1 MKKFLSDIKVEFSNL
16 HTKTDEELETQIF
29 KLKKRSEHDP
39 LEKFLPEWFAMVQ
52 EISLRKIGLK
62 HFETQL
68 LAGIHLHQGKIVEMK
83 TGEGKTLASTLPVSL
98 NALLK
103 KGVHVVTVNDYLA
116 ERDQKWM
123 GKVYKGLGLSIGL
136 VKSTSSSV
144 EKRES
149 YACDITYVTNSE
161 LVFDFLRDSSAY
173 NLNEVVQRSFDYC
186 VIDEIDS
193 ILIDE
198 ARTPL
203 ILSTFKGN
211 VDTNKLSLART
222 LADCLEKTLHFEV
235 DEKRKEINL
244 TEEGYKEA
252 QTRLGKKNLY
262 DPEDPWILE
271 ILNALKAK
279 YIFKLNKDYI
289 VLNNKIFIVDE
300 FTGRVM
306 EDRRWSFGIH
316 EAIEA
321 KENVEI
327 GGGTKTK
334 SSITYQNFF
343 PLYRKLAGM
352 TGTAKTAEKEF
363 QDIYNLKVVVL
374 PTAKPMLRKD
384 LSDFVY
390 QTELGKWKAVLTKS
404 KECYSQGQPILI
416 GTASVEKSEFLSELF
431 RISKLPHQV
440 LNAKPENVTRES
452 EIIAQAGEAYAITI
466 ATNMAGRGTD
476 IILGGNPLFIVKQK
490 LSDLLLEN
498 FETKKQIEELKNKGE
513 KPISNSE
520 KPEKFLFLINSIKE
534 EYGNLEELKKD
545 IQNLPYSLETSKE
558 NFKNFYQFLF
568 EEVSKEWKTENEK
581 VKSLGGLFVL
591 GTERHETRRIDNQLR
606 GRAGRQGDPGYSQFY
621 VSLDDELIKLFGGES
636 IKRWVEYLIQDEETP
651 LESKLLT
658 NSLENA
664 QKKVELYNY
673 DLRKNVFQYDEI
685 LNIQRNVIFQARK
698 EILCENI
705 SQDFFLRYR
714 ESFFDEECGQKLE
727 KKQFVFKNE
736 KWLDCYSTYFL
747 DWKMKKEKKNFGSK
761 LSKNNSFWNE
771 IWITNDLQFSQTNL
785 YQENFFKIT
794 RSILIL
800 NILDYYWTEHI
811 ERMSYIRE
819 TINWR
824 SYGQQNPLTEYN
836 LEAFES
842 FKLMLNEIRSSMIY
856 YFLNNPLLDIKN

>member
-289 VLNNKIFIVDE
+289 VLNNKIVIVDE

-363 QDIYNLKVVVL
+363 QDIYNLKVIVL

-404 KECYSQGQPILI
+404 KECYSKGQPILI

-431 RISKLPHQV
+431 RISNLPHQV

-452 EIIAQAGEAYAITI
+452 EIIAQAGESYAITI

-498 FETKKQIEELKNKGE
+498 FENKKQTKDGISEEVV
-513 KPISNSE
+513 SNSE
-520 KPEKFLFLINSIKE
+520 KQEKFLSVINSIKE
-534 EYGNLEELKKD
+534 EYENLEELKKD
-545 IQNLPYSLETSKE
+545 IENLPYSLETSKE

-568 EEVSKEWKTENEK
+568 TEVSKEWKTENEK
-581 VKSLGGLFVL
+581 VKSIGGLFVL

-606 GRAGRQGDPGYSQFY
+606 GRAGRQGDPGNSQFY

-698 EILCENI
+698 EILCDNI

-714 ESFFDEECGQKLE
+714 ESFFDEECGKKLE

-736 KWLDCYSTYFL
+736 KWLDSYCTYFF
-747 DWKMKKEKKNFGSK
+747 DWKTQKGRKNFASK
-761 LSKNNSFWNE
+761 LSKKNSFWNE
-771 IWITNDLQFSQTNL
+771 IWISNDLQFSQANL
-785 YQENFFKIT
+785 YQESFFKIT
-794 RSILIL
+794 RSILVL

-856 YFLNNPLLDIKN
+856 YFLNNPLVDIK